1 MGNGE
6 SCCKK
11 QQHKLSEMQYKIN
24 VLKKALDTTNV
35 DKVILKKENKIL
47 KRQLKQLKKENKL
60 LKQLKKN

>member
-6 SCCKK
+6 SCCKN
-11 QQHKLSEMQYKIN
+11 QQHELSEMQYKIN

-47 KRQLKQLKKENKL
+47 KRQLKQLKKNIKRIEKYHS
-60 LKQLKKN
+60 